1 MKSEILPSLWIGS
14 LKVLEDSDFI
24 CQKNIKG
31 YLNLEKDLSFLHQDL
46 EYQGIVK
53 ENILKYRIIKLGEYL
68 LEATRYIY
76 QKLSRSEGVLIVSK
90 NGFLKCDYVLVAYLI
105 RYGKCNLEISKR
117 ILESKIQNKINLN
130 ILQSNALNFFI
141 GKLEK

>member
-24 CQKNIKG
+24 SEKNIKG
-31 YLNLEKDLSFLHQDL
+31 YLNLEKDLSFLYQDL

-68 LEATRYIY
+68 LEATKYIY
-76 QKLSRSEGVLIVSK
+76 QKLLHSEGVLIVSK
-90 NGFLKCDYVLVAYLI
+90 NGYLKCDYLLVAYLI

-130 ILQSNALNFFI
+130 LLQTNALEFFI
-141 GKLEK
+141 SKLEK